1 MKYAAF
7 ISILT
12 LSAMMSFAGGVA
24 APESSV
30 PTPAERLE
38 VSRGTPDLGAKE
50 SAEWQKM
57 RAERKQAREQILT
70 KIRESSSAEKQ
81 VIRQDVS
88 KNRNE
93 KSRFEGKPQK
103 MQPRERQPF
112 YERPDSPA
120 MNPMRGNAPAAFPVN
135 PCFYFPWG
143 CYGPGPIP
151 SQQ

>member
-143 CYGPGPIP
+143 CYGPGPISP
-151 SQQ
+151 QQ

>member
-1 MKYAAF
+1 MKYATF

-143 CYGPGPIP
+143 CYGPGPISP
-151 SQQ
+151 QQ